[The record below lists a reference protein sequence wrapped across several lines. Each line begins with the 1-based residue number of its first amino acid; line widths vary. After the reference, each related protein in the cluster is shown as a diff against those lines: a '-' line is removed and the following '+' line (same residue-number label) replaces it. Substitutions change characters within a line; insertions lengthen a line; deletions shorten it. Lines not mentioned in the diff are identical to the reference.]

1 MRPWPWSWSAA
12 LFPASRA
19 EAARCLSCVCSK
31 CVTHCTFLQN
41 YVRQY
46 PYTEKEMVRLLQ
58 ERGKEDP
65 LIPYSCHYCGLCQA
79 VCPKDLHAGEVC
91 LDYRERLVD
100 AGKGPLPPH
109 IGIQNYVKWGT
120 SPTFTLTRPDPATG
134 KARWVFFPGCSLPG
148 YSPHLVKAAYGYLRE
163 KLPEVGIILNCCG
176 APSHLTGETAVFEGI
191 LNRVAGELER
201 LGRPELIA
209 ACTHCLHTLKDFRP
223 DIRVRSIYEVMAE
236 KGLPEASRGAEPGIF
251 NLHDA
256 CGARRAPQ
264 IHDAVRRLLLDM
276 GHGVEEMPHHRERTI
291 CCGAGGMVEAVHAPL
306 AQKMREFRLSEASRD
321 LITYCATC
329 RARFRAAG
337 RPSAHLL
344 ELALNSD
351 WNRALQA
358 PPSGS
363 LKRWWNRGRLKQYFQ
378 KLV

>member
-1 MRPWPWSWSAA
+1 
-12 LFPASRA
+12 
-19 EAARCLSCVCSK
+19 
-31 CVTHCTFLQN
+31 
-41 YVRQY
+41 
-46 PYTEKEMVRLLQ
+46 
-58 ERGKEDP
+58 
-65 LIPYSCHYCGLCQA
+65 
-79 VCPKDLHAGEVC
+79 
-91 LDYRERLVD
+91 
-100 AGKGPLPPH
+100 
-109 IGIQNYVKWGT
+109 
-120 SPTFTLTRPDPATG
+120 
-134 KARWVFFPGCSLPG
+134 
-148 YSPHLVKAAYGYLRE
+148 LVKAAYGYLRE

-209 ACTHCLHTLKDFRP
+209 ACTHYLHTLKDFRE

-306 AQKMREFRLSEASRD
+306 AQKMREFRLSEATRD